1 VRYNKL
7 IATIVKS
14 LKDIQSA
21 LKGEQLMSDA
31 LEEVSTSLLRGLVPI
46 LWKKKSYPS
55 LKPLASYILDLTER
69 LAYFQKWLDSGYPQ
83 VYWISGFFFT

>member
-1 VRYNKL
+1 MRYNKL

-31 LEEVSTSLLRGLVPI
+31 LEEVIVWEEVSILV
-46 LWKKKSYPS
+46 L
-55 LKPLASYILDLTER
+55 
-69 LAYFQKWLDSGYPQ
+69 
-83 VYWISGFFFT
+83 